1 MHMCPPPG
9 PPSSGGHG
17 CGALADRAAAPAG
30 MTGQSVRTMRRRIT
44 EGSLPAYRFG
54 SRRIRVTLDGLQ
66 ALGRRIR
73 TVSDP

>member
-1 MHMCPPPG
+1 
-9 PPSSGGHG
+9 
-17 CGALADRAAAPAG
+17 

>member
-1 MHMCPPPG
+1 
-9 PPSSGGHG
+9 
-17 CGALADRAAAPAG
+17 

-54 SRRIRVTLDGLQ
+54 PRQIRVKLDGLH
-66 ALGRRIR
+66 ALGRRIP